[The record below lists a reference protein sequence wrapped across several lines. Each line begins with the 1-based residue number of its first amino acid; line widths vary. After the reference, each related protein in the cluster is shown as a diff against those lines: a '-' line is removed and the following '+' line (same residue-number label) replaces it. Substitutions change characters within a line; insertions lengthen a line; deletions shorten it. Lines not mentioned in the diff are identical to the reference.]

1 MGKNFNSS
9 RSASVAPLFPS
20 SSLSFSSASSSAS
33 VRFPSVA
40 LPNIQRERKRERER
54 AARDIMRAINTVR
67 GLRPRDVVLLKT
79 RGKGGKKSGGEKEKK
94 QRREKTMK
102 RGRGKR
108 GTISTMLFFLFPSL
122 HEYSST
128 RICIG
133 FSFEKKWSV
142 AVRLVSG
149 GGRRIG
155 GGGRREDRA

>member
-1 MGKNFNSS
+1 
-9 RSASVAPLFPS
+9 
-20 SSLSFSSASSSAS
+20 
-33 VRFPSVA
+33 
-40 LPNIQRERKRERER
+40 
-54 AARDIMRAINTVR
+54 MRAIDTVR

-79 RGKGGKKSGGEKEKK
+79 RGKGGEKSDGEKEKKK
-94 QRREKTMK
+94 QRREKTTK